1 MLGLLVS
8 CMYKM
13 PLYQKI
19 KQHVL
24 KKKKEKED
32 VSLDLEVKQGKL
44 NRVGLKVK
52 VVILLKLF

>member
-24 KKKKEKED
+24 KKRKRKRT
-32 VSLDLEVKQGKL
+32 SLWIWRL
-44 NRVGLKVK
+44 NRGNSIGLV
-52 VVILLKLF
+52 LKWRWSFC